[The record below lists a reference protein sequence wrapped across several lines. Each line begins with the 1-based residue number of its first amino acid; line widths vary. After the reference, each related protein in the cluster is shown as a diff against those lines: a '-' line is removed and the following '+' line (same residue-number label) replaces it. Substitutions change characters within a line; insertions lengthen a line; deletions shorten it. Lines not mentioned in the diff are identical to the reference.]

1 MKRGRFDTDYDRVA
15 RRPPP
20 KAEEFPENND
30 LFERERAERV
40 AAAHEDF
47 RQRMA
52 ELGEI
57 ERRME
62 AERKA
67 RADANTRRS
76 NAMALLHEYERAGVA
91 PPLVNED
98 GTPSCSL
105 SLLLQF
111 GWSIERFGDTL
122 TLVKPRMLDDR
133 KRSSQRSNNRT
144 KSEATADQ
152 SSSTTD

>member
-15 RRPPP
+15 RKPPP
-20 KAEEFPENND
+20 PRQSEFPEDGD

-57 ERRME
+57 ERRQE

-67 RADANTRRS
+67 RADINTRRS
-76 NAMALLHEYERAGVA
+76 NVLVLMHEYKRARVA
-91 PPLVNED
+91 PPLVNDD

-105 SLLLQF
+105 SLLLQL
-111 GWSIERFGDTL
+111 GWTIERFGDSL
-122 TLVKPRMLDDR
+122 QLLKPR
-133 KRSSQRSNNRT
+133 NGG
-144 KSEATADQ
+144 
-152 SSSTTD
+152 